1 MSSSSQSS
9 NPGLQLAMMYC
20 LQEVAQ
26 DKKLRKSY
34 CAKVFHVRLR
44 TTFELS
50 QATSAEL
57 VL

>member
-1 MSSSSQSS
+1 
-9 NPGLQLAMMYC
+9 MMYC